1 MPVSLLPKTEFHYAT
16 NGGEPMEVIKALAFF
31 KAPVRRKT
39 AYLPESPSPLQQH
52 GEVGRASKPQ
62 WGQFHT
68 LTMPATVTSLCAG
81 HKGTLIYLRSLVF
94 KCSSCVCV
102 CTQVCACPGL
112 CVCVVRMCTCMW
124 LRGMKGKRM
133 EKMVQDHSVP
143 L

>member
-102 CTQVCACPGL
+102 CAHKCEHDQAYVYVWCACAHACG
-112 CVCVVRMCTCMW
+112 
-124 LRGMKGKRM
+124 
-133 EKMVQDHSVP
+133 
-143 L
+143 